1 MGTDHARDQFSIED
15 RAIIKFKY
23 SNFINITGKTMI
35 GS

>member
-23 SNFINITGKTMI
+23 SNITGKTMI
-35 GS
+35 GN